1 MSVILIA
8 DSGSTKTDWYL
19 TDNGSVLKTFKT
31 SGLNPY
37 FLDSRQIH
45 TILEKEFNGSL
56 PSNELQ
62 HIWFYG
68 SGCSSS
74 EKKAVIG
81 HALRDLFP
89 GVDITVE
96 HDLLG
101 AARAL
106 FGYKK
111 GIAGI
116 LGTGSNSCLYD
127 GSYVIDTIFSMG
139 YVFGDEG
146 SGAYIGK
153 KYLTAHLKK
162 SVPAELNDAF
172 QSKYPYTPEDIL
184 DNVYKK
190 PFPSKFLASFTLFLK
205 EHIDH
210 SFVSD
215 MVVQCFDDFFHA
227 QVMVYKG
234 YTELPFSCVGSV
246 GYHFKDQLKI
256 AAEINNITI
265 TSVLAA
271 PMESLLGFHTSKFES
286 LIP

>member
-19 TDNGSVLKTFKT
+19 ADNGSVLKTLKT

-37 FLDSRQIH
+37 FLESQQVYD
-45 TILEKEFNGSL
+45 ILKKEFNGSL
-56 PSNELQ
+56 SWDKLQ

-89 GVDITVE
+89 DVDITVE

-106 FGYKK
+106 FGNEK

-127 GSYVIDTIFSMG
+127 GNNVIDTIFSMG

-146 SGAYIGK
+146 SGAYMGK
-153 KYLTAHLKK
+153 KYLTRHLKNN
-162 SVPAELNDAF
+162 VPAELYDAF
-172 QSKYPYTPEDIL
+172 QNKYPYTPEDIL
-184 DNVYKK
+184 NNVYKK
-190 PFPSKFLASFTLFLK
+190 PFPSRFLASFTLFLK

-210 SFVSD
+210 PFVAD
-215 MVVQCFDDFFHA
+215 MVIECFDDFFRE

-246 GYHFKDQLKI
+246 GYHFRDQLKV
-256 AAEINNITI
+256 AAEINNISI
-265 TSVLAA
+265 SSVLAA
-271 PMESLLGFHTSKFES
+271 PMESLLDFHKSAFET
-286 LIP
+286 LTP